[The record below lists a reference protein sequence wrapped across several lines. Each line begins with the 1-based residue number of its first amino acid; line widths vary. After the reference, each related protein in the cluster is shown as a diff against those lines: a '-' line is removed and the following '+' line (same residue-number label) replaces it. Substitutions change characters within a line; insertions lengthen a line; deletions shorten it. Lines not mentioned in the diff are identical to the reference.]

1 MEARGAVCFAVFIVI
16 IANSTA
22 LQISAD
28 DQAQEQI
35 ITAYSPFS
43 IALKTLQK
51 QINYTFDRIDLL
63 RRAMTHASFSQENN
77 KALSVLGTSII
88 ETSVS
93 LRYLVDDIDVSTKV
107 LNMKIAEIV
116 NVESSC
122 AVDGMRLGLHTVIRV
137 SRKTNSTAPA
147 VVCGAFRAIFGAIA
161 IDTGSS
167 DNAGNVFWNVH
178 AHNGVVAL

>member
-1 MEARGAVCFAVFIVI
+1 
-16 IANSTA
+16 
-22 LQISAD
+22 
-28 DQAQEQI
+28 
-35 ITAYSPFS
+35 
-43 IALKTLQK
+43 
-51 QINYTFDRIDLL
+51 
-63 RRAMTHASFSQENN
+63 MTHSSFSQENN

-122 AVDGMRLGLHTVIRV
+122 AVDGMHLGLHTIIRV

-167 DNAGNVFWNVH
+167 DNARTVFWNVH
-178 AHNGVVAL
+178 ARNGVVAL